1 MIARVTRFKVK
12 AGKLD
17 EVKKI
22 YENGIFPAVKK
33 QKGYRNGYFLID
45 RKTNQCISVGFWD
58 NQNEAV
64 TDEQKGHLQ
73 ERANMIKDLCSE
85 LPVPE
90 LYEVAVSD

>member
-1 MIARVTRFKVK
+1 MIARVTSIKVK

-22 YENGIFPAVKK
+22 YENGIFPAAEM

-58 NQNEAV
+58 SQNEAV

-85 LPVPE
+85 PPVPG
-90 LYEVAVSD
+90 LYEVAVKD